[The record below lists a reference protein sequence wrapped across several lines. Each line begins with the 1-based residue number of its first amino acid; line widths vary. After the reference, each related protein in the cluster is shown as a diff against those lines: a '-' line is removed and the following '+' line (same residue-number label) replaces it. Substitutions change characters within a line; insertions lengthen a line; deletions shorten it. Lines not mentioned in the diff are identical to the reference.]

1 MKKFYPDIRK
11 VQIKT
16 GLWSV
21 IIALILLFS
30 YLWLTNRLTMNS
42 SYTLSIGFEDVNGL
56 EVGDKVVY
64 RGMEVGRIRSIKASG
79 DRIIVSAGIGTEIS
93 LKEDS
98 KFMVA
103 DSGLMGGKT
112 LVISPG
118 NGTAKLEAGK
128 VHEGSTPEGIMNMIS
143 KASSTL
149 NELQETLIA
158 VKEPG
163 GVLDGSQQLLKT
175 ADGTLKSTE
184 KAVTELKTELS
195 GAVTRVDR
203 LTAEINDVLQENR
216 EPLKNTIADTRPL
229 LVRINGT
236 LDSLQTLS
244 NNLNIAAKTMNSGD
258 GTAARLL
265 NDDQLY
271 QKLNTS
277 IENLDTLIKDIKAN
291 PKKYVKFSLF

>member
-1 MKKFYPDIRK
+1 
-11 VQIKT
+11 
-16 GLWSV
+16 
-21 IIALILLFS
+21 
-30 YLWLTNRLTMNS
+30 
-42 SYTLSIGFEDVNGL
+42 
-56 EVGDKVVY
+56 
-64 RGMEVGRIRSIKASG
+64 
-79 DRIIVSAGIGTEIS
+79 
-93 LKEDS
+93 
-98 KFMVA
+98 
-103 DSGLMGGKT
+103 
-112 LVISPG
+112 
-118 NGTAKLEAGK
+118 
-128 VHEGSTPEGIMNMIS
+128 
-143 KASSTL
+143 
-149 NELQETLIA
+149 
-158 VKEPG
+158 
-163 GVLDGSQQLLKT
+163 VLDGSQQLLKT